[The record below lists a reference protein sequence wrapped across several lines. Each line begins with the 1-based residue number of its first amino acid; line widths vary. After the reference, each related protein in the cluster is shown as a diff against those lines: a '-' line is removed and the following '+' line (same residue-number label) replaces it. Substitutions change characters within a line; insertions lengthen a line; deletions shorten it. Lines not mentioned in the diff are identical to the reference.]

1 MLARFLPDFW
11 RCLNLE
17 IICEKMRNICNG
29 SGVSKD
35 SSLADSPL
43 RRDAEIPIVST
54 LRAQIPAGA
63 WWEEAADATSLLQEW
78 ESVRVARFK
87 LGLNSRVFSKFS
99 AKGGRIGD
107 ASSLEGRQR
116 NDESGG
122 MD

>member
-1 MLARFLPDFW
+1 MLAGFLPDFW

-43 RRDAEIPIVST
+43 RWDAEIPIIST

-63 WWEEAADATSLLQEW
+63 WWEEAADATSLLQQW
-78 ESVRVARFK
+78 ELVRVARFK
-87 LGLNSRVFSKFS
+87 LGLNSRVFPSVQQKE
-99 AKGGRIGD
+99 AG
-107 ASSLEGRQR
+107 
-116 NDESGG
+116 
-122 MD
+122 

>member
-1 MLARFLPDFW
+1 MKMLARFLPDFW

-17 IICEKMRNICNG
+17 IIREKMRNICNG

-63 WWEEAADATSLLQEW
+63 CWWEEAADATSLLQE
-78 ESVRVARFK
+78 
-87 LGLNSRVFSKFS
+87 
-99 AKGGRIGD
+99 
-107 ASSLEGRQR
+107 
-116 NDESGG
+116 
-122 MD
+122 